1 MFRFFRS
8 NGLLRAAI
16 VLWFTLLVFG
26 FVPGSEFSKAAT
38 VERTIYTFQK
48 GTPTAIPN
56 FIDID
61 AGCNW
66 SGIGGQVFD
75 QNGTP
80 MIGLIV
86 KINGMFD
93 GRQVLQQLTT
103 GSSQRF
109 GLGGFDLKL
118 GDRPIASQTLRI
130 QLLDAA
136 SAPLSPPFV
145 LRTFDTCE
153 QNLLVTNLT
162 LVSADNFIY
171 LPLVSR

>member
-1 MFRFFRS
+1 
-8 NGLLRAAI
+8 
-16 VLWFTLLVFG
+16 
-26 FVPGSEFSKAAT
+26 
-38 VERTIYTFQK
+38 
-48 GTPTAIPN
+48 
-56 FIDID
+56 
-61 AGCNW
+61 
-66 SGIGGQVFD
+66 
-75 QNGTP
+75 
-80 MIGLIV
+80 
-86 KINGMFD
+86 MFD

-118 GDRPIASQTLRI
+118 GDRPIASQTLRL

-145 LRTFDTCE
+145 LRTFNTCE